1 MDFTKT
7 CWYCGRN
14 DMEPFDGYY
23 CCANCGATWNEIG
36 EIKKYDLV
44 EPRFDNA
51 IGVPTGSPSDVLVRE
66 IQKARAAAG
75 LDAILPK
82 RRVIGIGKK
91 IKEEEDATD
100 I

>member
-7 CWYCGRN
+7 CWYCHEDTMQATN
-14 DMEPFDGYY
+14 QHFICSE
-23 CCANCGATWNEIG
+23 CGATWNEIG
-36 EIKKYDLV
+36 KIKKYDLV
-44 EPRFDNA
+44 RPRADDA
-51 IGVPTGSPSDVLVRE
+51 KGGSSGSPSDVLVRE